1 MPRFNVQHP
10 VTKEWRC
17 FSTIV
22 DDYVTDWMDEE
33 RYQRWRLE
41 QYGKQAGE
49 IRDAN
54 LMDYEDAEQIIANRK
69 RWEAEDEEETLK
81 RETRFARI
89 KNALT
94 IEEMAQL
101 LCKVSTCSL
110 CVASGYC
117 HNQHTGYID
126 WLKEEMEGS
135 ET

>member
-1 MPRFNVQHP
+1 
-10 VTKEWRC
+10 
-17 FSTIV
+17 
-22 DDYVTDWMDEE
+22 MDEE

>member
-17 FSTIV
+17 FSTII

-33 RYQRWRLE
+33 RYQKWRLY
-41 QYGKQAGE
+41 QYGQNAGE

-89 KNALT
+89 KNTLT

-135 ET
+135 EE

>member
-33 RYQRWRLE
+33 RYQKWRLY
-41 QYGKQAGE
+41 QYGQNAGE

-89 KNALT
+89 KNTLT

-101 LCKVSTCSL
+101 LCTLSMCSL

-117 HNQHTGYID
+117 HDQHTGYID

-135 ET
+135 EA